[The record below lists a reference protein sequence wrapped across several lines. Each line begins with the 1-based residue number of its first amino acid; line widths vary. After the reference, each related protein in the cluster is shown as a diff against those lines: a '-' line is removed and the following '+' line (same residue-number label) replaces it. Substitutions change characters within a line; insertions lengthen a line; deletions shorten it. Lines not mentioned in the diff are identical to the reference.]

1 MERQRKMTDEQVVAE
16 IERLKKD
23 PDVKLA
29 VMEEQLRNRLRKYLY
44 TLQSRKKHGKAL
56 RDAGLDEDALRNLYS
71 SDMSKEEIEKMV
83 NIKINEK
90 RK

>member
-1 MERQRKMTDEQVVAE
+1 MDRQRKMTDEQVVAE

-29 VMEEQLRNRLRKYLY
+29 KMEEYFRNRVRQYLY
-44 TLQSRKKHGKAL
+44 NLQSLKRHGKAL